1 MIKIIKIT
9 DAELKVMN
17 IFWSKGQA
25 NSLDIIK
32 ELRKEAWSENTIR
45 TLVKRLLNKN
55 AIEIVEKNK
64 KIYTYKPI
72 ISGND
77 YKLVESNALLNKLY
91 NGSIN
96 EMLLNFVKHDK
107 LSKEDLESL
116 IKKID
121 SIK

>member
-72 ISGND
+72 ISENG

-91 NGSIN
+91 NGSIS